1 LGEGLIPPTPAATFF
16 LETKT
21 MYRSSERIAWLVWA
35 AALLALAGCAT
46 TSIVNQWRNPEY
58 VGHTCKR
65 VLVVGVTTQA
75 SIRRNFEDQFVS
87 QLSVVGVNA
96 VQSYT
101 VLPEDGQVEE
111 ARLRKAVQAAQADC
125 VITARLVRAEQK
137 TQVSPGYYGPPPMG
151 FYGWYSSAWMGMYDP
166 PQVYQYDVY
175 TSETSLYH
183 VPDNKVVWSGTA
195 QTTAPG
201 SDINKEIAEYA
212 KLMIKAMKD
221 AKVL

>member
-1 LGEGLIPPTPAATFF
+1 MDRRVIQLAWAA
-16 LETKT
+16 
-21 MYRSSERIAWLVWA
+21 WV
-35 AALLALAGCAT
+35 AALLSLTGCAST
-46 TSIVNQWRNPEY
+46 TLVNQWKAPDY
-58 VGHTCKR
+58 TGASYKR
-65 VLVVGVTTQA
+65 VLVVGITKQA
-75 SIRRNFEDQFVS
+75 SIRRTFEDQFVL
-87 QLSVVGVNA
+87 QLKVAGVDA

-111 ARLRKAVQAAQADC
+111 ARLKKAVEDAQADG
-125 VITARLVRAEQK
+125 VITARLVKAEQK
-137 TQVSPGYYGPPPMG
+137 TQISPGYYGPVPTVG

-183 VPDNKVVWSGTA
+183 VPENKVVWSGTA

-201 SDINKEIAEYA
+201 SDVVKEIAQYA
-212 KLMIKAMKD
+212 ELMIKAMRD